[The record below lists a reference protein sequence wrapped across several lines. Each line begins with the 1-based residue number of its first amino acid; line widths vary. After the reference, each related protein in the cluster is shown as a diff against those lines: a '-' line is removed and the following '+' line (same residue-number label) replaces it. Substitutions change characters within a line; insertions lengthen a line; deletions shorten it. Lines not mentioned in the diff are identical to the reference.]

1 MKNFLHEAA
10 KQLGYNES
18 FTVEQDGQ
26 MWHGTDSDRIYLTT
40 TKKEIVETKAL
51 ELQTLQNAKRQAV
64 LDKLGLTADEA
75 AALLG

>member
-10 KQLGYNES
+10 KQLGYNET

-75 AALLG
+75 AALFG